1 MADLRVKR
9 METGQAKIRNVPI
22 AVTPEG
28 FWCCPSPAAF
38 QKTMKNQSFHGNSRP
53 SPTPPSPA
61 PTKVSLHRTQLLPAE
76 RSPIPEAPGSNPA
89 AATGGAPARTPK
101 RSSENSSQRKI
112 TVGFGQPET
121 SDLKV
126 LLSGKEGI
134 PVRMNVHRDVLA
146 EHSIFFAD
154 RLSAVPQSPPPCL
167 DLPDCEDVE
176 IYVETVGLMYSKDVK
191 QRLIKQSVPRVLRI
205 MKVAEALGFQACVR
219 ACLEHLEAVP
229 WVEEE
234 EESVVSSVRH
244 LHAKNLGAS
253 RILRRVSS
261 EAATA
266 PNETIERII
275 ELVLRS
281 GEDKGRREMKSLVLK
296 LLKENSLLI
305 GGSGG
310 AAGDVCLGTLYDSSR
325 SCLESLMSLFRRAS
339 EEDAAAAAAAA
350 EKLRREI
357 CLEADN
363 LLWLVEIMAER
374 RAAEE
379 FAGVWAGQ
387 EELAA
392 LHRRLPVA
400 SRHLVSCVT
409 ARLFVGIGRG
419 EVLPAKETRRRLLRL
434 WLQPLIEDFNWLQH
448 RRRSFDGKVVEEG
461 IGKTILTLPLE
472 DQQSVLL
479 SWLGSFLK
487 AGDGCPNL
495 QRAFEVWWRRTFI
508 RPFMEQHRHR
518 HQQQGDACGG

>member
-154 RLSAVPQSPPPCL
+154 RLS
-167 DLPDCEDVE
+167 DVE

-339 EEDAAAAAAAA
+339 EEDAAAAAAA
-350 EKLRREI
+350 RRSSGGRSASRPTT
-357 CLEADN
+357 CCGS
-363 LLWLVEIMAER
+363 WRSWRKR

-419 EVLPAKETRRRLLRL
+419 E
-434 WLQPLIEDFNWLQH
+434 
-448 RRRSFDGKVVEEG
+448 VVEEG

-518 HQQQGDACGG
+518 HQQQGMLVEVDDRGGGGGGAETFEVLIALHPLNVELVGTGGQVGG